1 MNCMHRFTLP
11 VMLLMVLFLI
21 SCAGRPEQQL
31 GEAQAAMDE
40 ASRERAPMF
49 AKGDWDSAMEAW
61 NEAQELLKQE
71 SYGKATVALT
81 TARSRFDKA
90 KEISVAQ
97 RERLHTEA
105 EAKKE
110 EIRIRYDQLKDTFA
124 KARLS
129 TSLRRDLDAAIT
141 GIDQSIEK
149 METLLKDEQYL
160 EARDISQ
167 KIIAD
172 VYAAEVKLQGRL

>member
-1 MNCMHRFTLP
+1 MYRMHRFTIP
-11 VMLLMVLFLI
+11 VMFLPILFLI

-31 GEAQAAMDE
+31 SEAQTAMDE

-49 AKGDWDSAMEAW
+49 AKGDWESAMEAW
-61 NEAQELLKQE
+61 NEAQDLLKQE
-71 SYGKATVALT
+71 SYSRAAEVLT

-90 KEISVAQ
+90 KEISLSQ
-97 RERLHTEA
+97 RDRLHTEA

-110 EIRIRYDQLKDTFA
+110 EIRIRYGQLKDQFA

-129 TSLRRDLDAAIT
+129 TSLRRDLDAAFAE
-141 GIDQSIEK
+141 IDQGIEK

-160 EARDISQ
+160 EARDVSQ

-172 VYAAEVKLQGRL
+172 VYAAEVKLQGKL